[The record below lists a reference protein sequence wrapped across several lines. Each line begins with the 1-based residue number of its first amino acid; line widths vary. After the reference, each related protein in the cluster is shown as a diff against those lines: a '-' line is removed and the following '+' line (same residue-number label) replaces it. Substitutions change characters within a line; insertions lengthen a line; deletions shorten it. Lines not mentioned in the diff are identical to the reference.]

1 MTYNK
6 DCSTGESLSNRFTMR
21 GAGVDLKAYLEHRR
35 ALVEEG
41 LKRFIPGEET
51 LPVELHQAMH
61 YSLFAGGKRLR
72 PILTIAAAEA
82 VGGRAE
88 DVLPVACAF
97 EYIHTYSLVHDD
109 LPAMDDDDLRRGR
122 PTCHKVFG
130 QAIAILVGD
139 ALLTEA
145 FALLT
150 NPLHVGHLDPRLL
163 QTVIHEIALAAGS
176 QGMVG
181 GQAVDIQSEG
191 KTVELS
197 LLTYIHTHK
206 TGALM
211 LCTLRAGAHLGG
223 ASAAALEAIT
233 RYGKAVGL
241 AFQIADDILDIEGE
255 EAMRGKKIGGDA
267 SRGKA
272 TYPALVGLDA
282 AKREAQRLLAEAM
295 DALASFNHQ
304 ADPLRAIARFIVSRK
319 A

>member
-1 MTYNK
+1 MT
-6 DCSTGESLSNRFTMR
+6 
-21 GAGVDLKAYLEHRR
+21 AGGSVDLKAYLEHRR

-41 LKRFIPGEET
+41 LKRFTPGEET
-51 LPVELHQAMH
+51 LPPELHEAMH

-130 QAIAILVGD
+130 QAMAILAGD
-139 ALLTEA
+139 GLLTEA

-150 NPLHVGHLDPRLL
+150 NPAYVAHLDPRLL
-163 QTVIHEIALAAGS
+163 RMVIHEIALAAGS

-191 KTVELS
+191 KAVELPF
-197 LLTYIHTHK
+197 LHYIHTHK

-223 ASAAALEAIT
+223 ATAAELEAIT
-233 RYGKAVGL
+233 QYGKAVGL

-255 EAMRGKKIGGDA
+255 EALRGKKGGGDVT
-267 SRGKA
+267 RGKA
-272 TYPALVGLDA
+272 TYPALVGIDE
-282 AKREAQRLLAEAM
+282 AKREAQRLLEEALN
-295 DALASFNHQ
+295 AIASFDQ
-304 ADPLRAIARFIVSRK
+304 RADPLRDIARYIVSRK

>member
-1 MTYNK
+1 M
-6 DCSTGESLSNRFTMR
+6 
-21 GAGVDLKAYLEHRR
+21 DLKAYLEHRR
-35 ALVEEG
+35 ALVEDA
-41 LKRFIPGEET
+41 LKRFTPGVET
-51 LPVELHQAMH
+51 LPSELHEAMH

-88 DVLPVACAF
+88 DVLPVASAF

-150 NPLHVGHLDPRLL
+150 SPAHVGHLDPRLL
-163 QTVIHEIALAAGS
+163 RTVTHEIALAAGS

-191 KTVELS
+191 RAVELPV
-197 LLTYIHTHK
+197 LHYIHTHK

-211 LCTLRAGAHLGG
+211 LCTLRAGAQLGG
-223 ASAAALEAIT
+223 ATVTQLEAIT
-233 RYGKAVGL
+233 QYGKAMGL

-255 EAMRGKKIGGDA
+255 EALRGKRAGGDA

-272 TYPALVGLDA
+272 TYPALVGMDEA
-282 AKREAQRLLAEAM
+282 RREAQRLLQEAL
-295 DALASFNHQ
+295 DAIASFNQQ
-304 ADPLRAIARFIVSRK
+304 ADPLREIARFIVARK

>member
-1 MTYNK
+1 
-6 DCSTGESLSNRFTMR
+6 
-21 GAGVDLKAYLEHRR
+21 VDLKAYLEERR
-35 ALVEEG
+35 ALVEAG
-41 LKRFIPGEET
+41 LKRFIPGEGT
-51 LPVELHQAMH
+51 MPPELHHAVH

-72 PILTIAAAEA
+72 PTLTIAAAEA
-82 VGGRAE
+82 VGARAE
-88 DVLPVACAF
+88 AVLPVACAF
-97 EYIHTYSLVHDD
+97 ECIHTYSLVHDD

-130 QAIAILVGD
+130 PAMAILAGD

-145 FALLT
+145 FALLS
-150 NPLHVGHLDPRLL
+150 NPAHVGHLDPRLL
-163 QTVIHEIALAAGS
+163 RTVIHEIALAAGS

-181 GQAVDIQSEG
+181 GQAVDILSEG
-191 KTVELS
+191 KVIELS
-197 LLTYIHTHK
+197 LLQYIHTHK
-206 TGALM
+206 TGALI
-211 LCTLRAGAHLGG
+211 LCALRAGAHLGG
-223 ASAAALEAIT
+223 ATAVQLDAIT

-282 AKREAQRLLAEAM
+282 AKREAQRLLTEAL
-295 DALASFNHQ
+295 DALASLTHQ

>member
-1 MTYNK
+1 
-6 DCSTGESLSNRFTMR
+6 
-21 GAGVDLKAYLEHRR
+21 
-35 ALVEEG
+35 
-41 LKRFIPGEET
+41 
-51 LPVELHQAMH
+51 H

-150 NPLHVGHLDPRLL
+150 NPAYVGHLDPGLL
-163 QTVIHEIALAAGS
+163 RTVIHEIGLAAGS

-181 GQAVDIQSEG
+181 GQAVDILSEG
-191 KTVELS
+191 KAVELP
-197 LLTYIHTHK
+197 LLQYIHTHK

-211 LCTLRAGAHLGG
+211 LCTLRAGARLGG
-223 ASAAALEAIT
+223 ATAIQLEAIT
-233 RYGKAVGL
+233 RFGKAVGL

-255 EAMRGKKIGGDA
+255 EALRGKKAGGDA
-267 SRGKA
+267 TRGKA
-272 TYPALVGLDA
+272 TYPALVGIDEA
-282 AKREAQRLLAEAM
+282 RREAQRLLQQAL
-295 DALASFNHQ
+295 DAIASFDNK
-304 ADPLRAIARFIVSRK
+304 ADPLREIARFIVSRK

>member
-1 MTYNK
+1 M
-6 DCSTGESLSNRFTMR
+6 
-21 GAGVDLKAYLEHRR
+21 DLKAYLEQRR
-35 ALVEEG
+35 AVVEAG
-41 LKRFIPGEET
+41 LKHFIPDEAT
-51 LPVELHQAMH
+51 MPPELHQAMH

-82 VGGRAE
+82 VGGKAE
-88 DVLPVACAF
+88 EVLPVACAF

-130 QAIAILVGD
+130 QAMAILAGD

-150 NPLHVGHLDPRLL
+150 DPMHISHLDPGLL
-163 QTVIHEIALAAGS
+163 RSVIHEVAIAAGS

-181 GQAVDIQSEG
+181 GQAVDILSEG
-191 KTVELS
+191 KTIESS
-197 LLTYIHTHK
+197 LLHYIHTHK
-206 TGALM
+206 TGALI
-211 LCTLRAGAHLGG
+211 LCSLRAGAHLAG
-223 ASAAALEAIT
+223 ATTGELDAIT
-233 RYGKAVGL
+233 RYGKAAGL

-255 EAMRGKKIGGDA
+255 EVMRGKKSGGDA

-272 TYPALVGLDA
+272 TYPALVGLDK
-282 AKREAQRLLAEAM
+282 AKREAQRLVQDAV
-295 DALASFNHQ
+295 DALTSFNHQ
-304 ADPLRAIARFIVSRK
+304 ADPLREIACFIVARK

>member
-1 MTYNK
+1 M
-6 DCSTGESLSNRFTMR
+6 
-21 GAGVDLKAYLEHRR
+21 DLKAYLKDRR
-35 ALVEEG
+35 ALVEAG
-41 LKRFIPGEET
+41 LHRFMPGEQT
-51 LPVELHQAMH
+51 MPPELHQAMH

-82 VGGRAE
+82 VGGKADE
-88 DVLPVACAF
+88 VLPVACAF

-130 QAIAILVGD
+130 QAVAILVGD

-150 NPLHVGHLDPRLL
+150 NPAHVSHLDPRLL
-163 QTVIHEIALAAGS
+163 RTVIHEIAQAAGS

-181 GQAVDIQSEG
+181 GQAVDILSEG
-191 KTVELS
+191 KPIEPSVLH
-197 LLTYIHTHK
+197 YIHTHK
-206 TGALM
+206 TGALI
-211 LCTLRAGAHLGG
+211 LSTLRAGAILAG
-223 ASAAALEAIT
+223 ATPDQLDAIT
-233 RYGKAVGL
+233 RYGEAGGL

-255 EAMRGKKIGGDA
+255 EALRGKKSGQDA
-267 SRGKA
+267 TRGKA

-282 AKREAQRLLAEAM
+282 AKREAEHLAQQAL
-295 DALASFNHQ
+295 DAIAAFDHQ
-304 ADPLRAIARFIVSRK
+304 ADPLREIARYIVSRK